1 MSNEKQT
8 EAKEKVSNCVCLKCY
23 KLRCKS
29 RSNPKERCSEPS
41 GPVDWRGRSINERA
55 D

>member
-8 EAKEKVSNCVCLKCY
+8 NEKLNDCVCLKCY

-29 RSNPKERCSEPS
+29 RGNPKEYCTEMKEVTNDQRE
-41 GPVDWRGRSINERA
+41 A